1 LAAVGEQRRQT
12 TGPGRLAGAARRE
25 VYAALDLGTNNCRLL
40 VARPAIGGFRV
51 IDAYS
56 RIVCLGEGL
65 SASGRLSEPAMER
78 SLAALADC
86 AGKIRR
92 RRVTRLRA
100 VATEACRRAAN
111 RGEFLARV
119 RGDTGIELEII
130 SGSEEAN
137 LALAGCAPL
146 LDPYRRH
153 ALIFDIGGGST
164 QVSWLE
170 LPRLGRTLQA
180 SAPSL
185 RGWHSVPIGVVTL
198 SEAYG
203 GHEASEGAYETMVA
217 EMSAALAPF
226 EARHGLAALAARRD
240 AQMIGTSGTV
250 TTLTGIHK
258 RLPRYNRA
266 RVDGAYLDF
275 PTIGALSRRITAMS
289 HEERVRQPCIGR
301 QRAGLVVAGCAILEA
316 ICRTWP
322 VGRLRVADRGLREGI
337 LFNLIGPS
345 VAEKSRRTP
354 NPRPVAKPCLAATPC
369 AIAGP
374 CSPCMAGGCGAAG

>member
-1 LAAVGEQRRQT
+1 MAAVDDQRLRT
-12 TGPGRLAGAARRE
+12 TGSARQAGRGE
-25 VYAALDLGTNNCRLL
+25 VYGALDLGTNNCRLL
-40 VARPAIGGFRV
+40 VARPAAKGFRV

-65 SASGRLSEPAMER
+65 SASGRLSESAMAR
-78 SLAALADC
+78 SLSALAIC

-111 RGEFLARV
+111 RGDFLARV
-119 RGDTGIELEII
+119 RADTGIELEII

-146 LDPYRRH
+146 LDPDRRH

-170 LPRLGRTLQA
+170 LPAGAGSRGC
-180 SAPSL
+180 APRPALS
-185 RGWHSVPIGVVTL
+185 GWHSVPVGVVTL
-198 SEAYG
+198 SEAFG
-203 GHEASEGAYETMVA
+203 GREVSRCAYDRMIR
-217 EMSAALAPF
+217 EMAAALAPF
-226 EARHGLAALAARRD
+226 EARHRLAGLAAD
-240 AQMIGTSGTV
+240 GEMQMLGTSGTV

-258 RLPRYNRA
+258 RLPRYNRS

-275 PTIGALSRRITAMS
+275 ATIGALSRRIAAMS
-289 HEERVRQPCIGR
+289 HHERVRQPCIGR
-301 QRAGLVVAGCAILEA
+301 QRASLVVAGCAILEA

-337 LFNLIGPS
+337 LFNLMRS
-345 VAEKSRRTP
+345 SAAERPHRAP
-354 NPRPVAKPCLAATPC
+354 NPRAVAKPRLAAVPG

-374 CSPCMAGGCGAAG
+374 CSPCMAGGCGAGG